1 MEDLDIIKQKLSR
14 NWELVESD
22 ITSKDVKYYRTIF
35 PEAKIEI
42 RTCLFGN
49 IKNRSIE
56 FVYSHNITTNNTK
69 KNVEL
74 KGLNLE
80 FFEDDENKKKIICLK
95 LKSNYLFDI
104 YLEFI
109 ASIIKSI
116 STLDSEKVVVNEVI
130 KKINIWIKFFR
141 KERFEGLSE
150 EEVRGLIG
158 ELLFIKKLSLKKE
171 DFKKNINQWKGCENG
186 LHDFDFKDKKAEI
199 KTFAKNGIIR
209 ISIPDQLDIEKNKNI
224 YLICFGLL
232 KKDGQFSLNDLIE
245 EIKEKLDD
253 DLSFIFK
260 DKLKS
265 YGYFEIHKNDYN
277 EKYRNFDEH
286 FYKITSEFP
295 KILNKDTQSGITN
308 ITYGL
313 DTNLL
318 SSFDIGKNKIKE
330 VFTDEKN

>member
-1 MEDLDIIKQKLSR
+1 MDIKKEILINYDLVNNDIGDKKG
-14 NWELVESD
+14 
-22 ITSKDVKYYRTIF
+22 KFYRTIF
-35 PEAKIEI
+35 PDLSIEI
-42 RTCLFGN
+42 RTCLFN
-49 IKNRSIE
+49 SLKSKSIE
-56 FVYSHNITTNNTK
+56 FIYEKET
-69 KNVEL
+69 
-74 KGLNLE
+74 
-80 FFEDDENKKKIICLK
+80 KIIEKFKDIETSGISAKIQEDSNNNKNFVIQINLK
-95 LKSNYLFDI
+95 NNNLLEIFLDFIENIIENLKFKPSKTEI
-104 YLEFI
+104 
-109 ASIIKSI
+109 
-116 STLDSEKVVVNEVI
+116 VNLI
-130 KKINIWIKFFR
+130 LKKINIWVKFFK
-141 KERFEGLSE
+141 KEKIESLDE
-150 EEVRGLIG
+150 QEIRGLIG

-224 YLICFGLL
+224 YFICFGLL

-295 KILNKDTQSGITN
+295 KILSKDTQSGITN